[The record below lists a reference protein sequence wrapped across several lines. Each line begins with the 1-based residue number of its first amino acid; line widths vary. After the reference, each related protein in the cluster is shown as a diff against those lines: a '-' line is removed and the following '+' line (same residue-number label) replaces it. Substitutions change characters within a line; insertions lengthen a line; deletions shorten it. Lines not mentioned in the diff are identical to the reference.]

1 MAGHIPE
8 TVLDTILSRTDIV
21 ELIGSSIPLK
31 RAGRNFKGIC
41 PFHHEK
47 TPSFVVSVDKQIYHC
62 FGCGAG
68 GNAFNFLVQYERL
81 EFLEAVE
88 ILAQK
93 AGIVLPEKQKQDP
106 LHASLNA
113 QLYKI
118 NGLALAFYEKNL
130 EASSGKKAKE
140 YLLKRGITDESLK
153 AFKVGLALDSW
164 DALLSHLRSHGISL
178 SLMEKAGLILPR
190 QSGSGYY
197 DRFRNRVIVPIFDI
211 KDNVI
216 AFGARLLPGT
226 ENKLKEDDSP
236 KYMNSPETPL
246 YVKGRNL
253 YGLSLSREA
262 IRKQDCAVVVEGY
275 LDFMMPYQHGVRN
288 IVASLG
294 TALTDEQVRLIKR
307 YTRNIVMV
315 YDGDLAGEMAT
326 LRSLDL
332 LIEEDMHVKVVS
344 LPQGYDPDSF
354 VRKFGAPDFQS
365 KITDAENIF
374 DYKMRMLKSRYP
386 RTEVESKARI
396 SAEMLATIHKCKNE
410 IVKSEYIKKLSQELD
425 VLEESLLLELRK
437 IKEERPVSGG
447 QAAGSRSQKTQ
458 PLPPTEKLLIQLLL
472 EETTLI
478 ERVRDCIEIEDFQN
492 EHAASIMGL
501 LFSLTLDGKTIEPK
515 SLVNQLK
522 DEEITRLVC
531 ESSCMPEV
539 LQQDKEKVV
548 NDCIQRLKMKRLV
561 SRRHCLQKEIK
572 AAQNSGNEAQIQK
585 LMREFQ
591 HLIQKR

>member
-8 TVLDTILSRTDIV
+8 TVLDSILSRTDIV

-68 GNAFNFLVQYERL
+68 GNAFNFLVQHERL

-88 ILAQK
+88 ILAKK

-140 YLLKRGITDESLK
+140 YLLKRGITDGSLK

-197 DRFRNRVIVPIFDI
+197 DRFRNRIIVPIFDI

-226 ENKLKEDDSP
+226 ENKLKEDASP
-236 KYMNSPETPL
+236 KYMNSPETPI

-275 LDFMMPYQHGVRN
+275 LDFMVPYQLGVQN

-294 TALTDEQVRLIKR
+294 TALTEEQVRLIKR

-344 LPQGYDPDSF
+344 LPEGYDPDSF
-354 VRKFGAPDFQS
+354 VRKFGALDFQS

-374 DYKMRMLKSRYP
+374 DYKLRMLKSRYP
-386 RTEVESKARI
+386 RTEVESKARV

-410 IVKSEYIKKLSQELD
+410 IVKSEYIKRLSQELD

-437 IKEERPVSGG
+437 IKEERPVSGD
-447 QAAGSRSQKTQ
+447 QAAKPRFQKAQ

-492 EHAASIMGL
+492 EHAAAIMGL
-501 LFSLTLDGKTIEPK
+501 LFSLTIDGKTIEPK
-515 SLVNQLK
+515 FLVNQLK
-522 DEEITRLVC
+522 DEEISRLVC